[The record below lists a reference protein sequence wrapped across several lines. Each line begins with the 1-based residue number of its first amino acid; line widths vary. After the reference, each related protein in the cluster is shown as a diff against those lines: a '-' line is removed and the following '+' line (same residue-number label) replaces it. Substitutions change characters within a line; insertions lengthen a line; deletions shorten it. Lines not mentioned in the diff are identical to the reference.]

1 MRVAACS
8 ERKETYK
15 PRLSGAVGEERGWGG
30 GGGGGW
36 IWGGELSALR
46 KSRKSWTLLYVL
58 VRRTFVGLKY
68 YKK

>member
-30 GGGGGW
+30 GGGGGVDMGW
-36 IWGGELSALR
+36 R
-46 KSRKSWTLLYVL
+46 V
-58 VRRTFVGLKY
+58 VGLKE
-68 YKK
+68 K